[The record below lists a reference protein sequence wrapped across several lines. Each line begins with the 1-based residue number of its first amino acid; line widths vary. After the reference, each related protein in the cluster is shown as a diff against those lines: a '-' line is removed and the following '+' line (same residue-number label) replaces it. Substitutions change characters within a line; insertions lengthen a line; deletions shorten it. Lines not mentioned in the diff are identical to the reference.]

1 MRVELYRLPVASP
14 DDVSPLADL
23 IRKGTIRAEHVAA
36 VIAQN
41 EGDYYARGFTLH
53 MLEELL
59 SETTGQSREAVRR
72 RVPLLM
78 IGLAHVAPLCPHLNV
93 VVIKPDMGRSGPEK
107 RLVAG
112 TGVTRDLLP
121 EEYGTMAQVEEVV
134 TTVRWLVKEAG
145 ITDTADVHCVYVKVP
160 ELTDDRVKD
169 AASRGRAPRPGDY
182 RTVANY
188 TRGAAAL
195 GVAAALGE
203 IDAKRLGDDSICR
216 DWDLYS
222 RVAHVSSGI
231 EQTSCRMV
239 VFGNAAGSASDLVAG
254 HCVMKDP
261 LDIEAFKTGLRSVGL
276 KFDCCPDAEQRARL
290 ENIFIGTSANFLPTI
305 RGRRHTMHSDFL
317 WGFSGAQAKAM
328 ANAVIAGVMGDTMFL
343 SKSGSEHQGPRGSN
357 VVALF
362 ARASLP

>member
-23 IRKGTIRAEHVAA
+23 IHKGAIQASEVAA

-59 SETTGQSREAVRR
+59 SGTTGQSRESIRR

-78 IGLAHVAPLCPHLNV
+78 IGLAHVAPLSPHLNV
-93 VVIKPDMGRSGPEK
+93 VVVKPGQSRPGPEK

-121 EEYGTMAQVEEVV
+121 EEYGTMAQVEEVAP
-134 TTVRWLVKEAG
+134 TVRRLVKDAG
-145 ITDTADVHCVYVKVP
+145 ITAMADVHCVYVKVP

-169 AASRGRAPRPGDY
+169 AASRGRAPRAADY
-182 RTVANY
+182 RTVGNY

-195 GVAAALGE
+195 GVALALGE
-203 IDAKRLGDDSICR
+203 IDARRLSDDAICR

-231 EQTSCRMV
+231 EQTSCRV
-239 VFGNAAGSASDLVAG
+239 VVLGNAGGSASDLVAG
-254 HCVMKDP
+254 HCLMNDP
-261 LDIEAFKTGLRSVGL
+261 LDVDGFKNGLRSVGL
-276 KFDCCPDAEQRARL
+276 KFDCCPDAQQRARV

-305 RGRRHTMHSDFL
+305 RGRRHTMHTDFL
-317 WGFSGAQAKAM
+317 WGFAGAQAKAM
-328 ANAVIAGVMGDTMFL
+328 ANAVIAGIMGDTMFL
-343 SKSGSEHQGPRGSN
+343 AKSGSEHQGPRGSN

-362 ARASLP
+362 ARA